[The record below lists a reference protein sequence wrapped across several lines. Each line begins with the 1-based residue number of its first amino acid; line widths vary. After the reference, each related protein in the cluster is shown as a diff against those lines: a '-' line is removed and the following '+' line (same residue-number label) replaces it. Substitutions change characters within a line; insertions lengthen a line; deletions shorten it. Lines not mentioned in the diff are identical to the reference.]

1 MSWDRGSSP
10 PHLQTI
16 QKLALVTTTKWWLV
30 TWSGLQACLFLP
42 NVCSIVNGGWG
53 FKHPTTGSL
62 KNNVPNLLLETEEL
76 TPIDPINYSNA
87 SFVRATVEIGLVNL
101 VCHILLYP
109 KYPWPSQHDI
119 FFIKVSMISVAPLTY
134 RVYMTFALTFI
145 NGDIYI
151 LTYIP

>member
-1 MSWDRGSSP
+1 MGSGQFPTSSTN
-10 PHLQTI
+10 HSEIGACDHYKMVVGYLVR
-16 QKLALVTTTKWWLV
+16 LAGV
-30 TWSGLQACLFLP
+30 SFSAECLFDCQRGFGFQTP
-42 NVCSIVNGGWG
+42 NHWE
-53 FKHPTTGSL
+53 FK